1 MHANTGL
8 PPPPPRAAP
17 VPGLIGALRQAGD
30 GLIAT
35 VQDRVALVSL
45 EVQEEKARLLRVHL
59 WLSLALGTGLL
70 ALTFASLAVVYL
82 LRHYAPLAAL
92 LGFTLLYAAA
102 CGAVVAGLRRL
113 LRDEPRPFAASLEE
127 LEKDR
132 ACLRPDHP

>member
-1 MHANTGL
+1 MHANTGH
-8 PPPPPRAAP
+8 PPQPPRAAP
-17 VPGLIGALRQAGD
+17 APGLLGALCRAGD
-30 GLIAT
+30 GLLAT

-45 EVQEEKARLLRVHL
+45 ELQEEKARLIRVHL

-70 ALTFASLAVVYL
+70 ALTFGSLAVVYL

-92 LGFTLLYAAA
+92 LGFTVLYAGA

-132 ACLRPDHP
+132 ACLHPEHP